1 MQAVKSDSP
10 GTSLSWLCDLG
21 KVTSPLCA
29 LVSVP
34 EMEPTTT
41 QLLWE
46 LELDIII
53 RKQSMAHGKRSVNQ
67 CSSLLRIE
75 MQFLQS
81 LIVKPDGIHEAKLN
95 LNKGFP
101 LSLPPSSC
109 CLFSQVCL
117 LKRTLPCFVPS
128 AYELSQTSYLTR
140 LLKNWLLRV
149 MVTHVHFH
157 QWIRGHC
164 SSFDISFIQ

>member
-21 KVTSPLCA
+21 KVTSPVCA

-41 QLLWE
+41 RLLWE
-46 LELDIII
+46 LELDVILH
-53 RKQSMAHGKRSVNQ
+53 KQCMAHSKRSVNAHHCYAQ
-67 CSSLLRIE
+67 KCSFSNPSFSSQTESMRQSWSSVRAPHFPCHLLAAV
-75 MQFLQS
+75 F
-81 LIVKPDGIHEAKLN
+81 
-95 LNKGFP
+95 
-101 LSLPPSSC
+101 
-109 CLFSQVCL
+109 FSQVCL
-117 LKRTLPCFVPS
+117 LERTLPCFVPS
-128 AYELSQTSYLTR
+128 AYELSQTSYLIR

-149 MVTHVHFH
+149 TVTHVHFH

-164 SSFDISFIQ
+164 SSFDTSFIQ